1 MSATKNRPAPSKNEL
16 IPIII
21 NDKEEHLVDAYILH
35 KNLKIE
41 TPFHKWIDRRI
52 QEYGFQQNKDYQTN
66 LSVRSDGKAGK
77 MRLDYHLTL
86 DTAKEIA
93 MVERSEI
100 GRKIRRYFIE
110 AEKELQ
116 HKRLY
121 GQVATLTDIKKQV
134 PTLNWNGRTIYNYRE
149 AQRVLGFSIKSSLNN
164 VKRKYDAQIGV
175 INRVAYVSEEYIK
188 LMISR
193 ATARKLAIDTQT
205 ALPLLP
211 DGFGQVKMF

>member
-1 MSATKNRPAPSKNEL
+1 MNATKNRPAQSKNEL
-16 IPIII
+16 IPIIESD
-21 NDKEEHLVDAYILH
+21 NQEPLVDARTLH
-35 KNLKIE
+35 QKLNSKRDFSNWITDKIQ
-41 TPFHKWIDRRI
+41 D
-52 QEYGFQQNKDYQTN
+52 YGFQQHKDYSIILLNNTGQ
-66 LSVRSDGKAGK
+66 RGKP
-77 MRLDYHLTL
+77 RIDYHLTL

-116 HKRLY
+116 AKRLY
-121 GQVATLTDIKKQV
+121 GQVATLTEIKKQV

-164 VKRKYDAQIGV
+164 VKRKYEAQIGI

-193 ATARKLAIDTQT
+193 ATARKLALDTQE

-211 DGFGQVKMF
+211 DGFGQTQLF